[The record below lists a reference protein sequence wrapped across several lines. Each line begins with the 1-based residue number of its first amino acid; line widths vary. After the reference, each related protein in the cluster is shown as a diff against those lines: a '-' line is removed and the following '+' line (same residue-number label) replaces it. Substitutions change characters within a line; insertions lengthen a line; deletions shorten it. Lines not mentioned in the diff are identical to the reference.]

1 MFLSAI
7 VLCGLAVVLFGIF
20 YTNKFVRLVAMYFL
34 ILAVNLVVGILYLS
48 RVTLYS
54 PLSDIDY
61 KLYIW
66 LYHIKIPFTTLVRM
80 FNVSF
85 SMYMFGAIIFSGYLR
100 RISTLKKLLMMIGPI
115 SFGIFNDPILGQ
127 IIHIKTYTGS
137 GIEQKIMKMLP
148 VIFSTWNKVMV
159 FVYIFLPIVF
169 MFIAY
174 QKTVIYVK
182 KRDIAVSTI
191 CVFVINFFVYVFQIR
206 GIFYNIMFDNVNF
219 VKVPLEYSYRDYG
232 VILPRVMWVMI
243 AVILVLIF
251 LLKPFETISNR
262 SAMSR
267 RREWKQINGNL
278 SMFLHTYKNAF
289 IGISQR
295 LMLIEAYLGQE
306 RYENAMECTKQ
317 GQAITEETLRKLENT
332 LRLLRSIRVDL
343 QAINLVE
350 CIKKALEKSCS
361 NHAHIIFDL
370 DCPYDEIF
378 IKGDYNHIT
387 ECFLNLLNNAIQAV
401 DAKKNHQGRIQI
413 HVILEEELVMVEI
426 TDNGVGIKKENRKKI
441 FQPFFSTKSCAGGV
455 GLNYVANI
463 IKLHSGKYRVRSREG
478 AYTTFQIVFAVCRK
492 TFIKNKYRK
501 IWRRER

>member
-1 MFLSAI
+1 
-7 VLCGLAVVLFGIF
+7 
-20 YTNKFVRLVAMYFL
+20 
-34 ILAVNLVVGILYLS
+34 
-48 RVTLYS
+48 
-54 PLSDIDY
+54 
-61 KLYIW
+61 
-66 LYHIKIPFTTLVRM
+66 
-80 FNVSF
+80 
-85 SMYMFGAIIFSGYLR
+85 
-100 RISTLKKLLMMIGPI
+100 MIGPI

-343 QAINLVE
+343 
-350 CIKKALEKSCS
+350 
-361 NHAHIIFDL
+361 
-370 DCPYDEIF
+370 
-378 IKGDYNHIT
+378 
-387 ECFLNLLNNAIQAV
+387 
-401 DAKKNHQGRIQI
+401 
-413 HVILEEELVMVEI
+413 
-426 TDNGVGIKKENRKKI
+426 
-441 FQPFFSTKSCAGGV
+441 
-455 GLNYVANI
+455 
-463 IKLHSGKYRVRSREG
+463 
-478 AYTTFQIVFAVCRK
+478 
-492 TFIKNKYRK
+492 
-501 IWRRER
+501 